1 MAKIDDKTQATDV
14 SVDDFIAAIDH
25 PARRAALMRW
35 HSTIFSSASL
45 AGSRAC
51 GGALSDAGSIISPT
65 IVAARGTFWRPNSAR
80 ARVTSASTSCPD
92 TPVSLTNWH
101 GLANTNWRIFDIY

>member
-51 GGALSDAGSIISPT
+51 GGGII
-65 IVAARGTFWRPNSAR
+65 
-80 ARVTSASTSCPD
+80 
-92 TPVSLTNWH
+92 
-101 GLANTNWRIFDIY
+101 